1 MRISII
7 PVVRNRQETILN
19 AIQSVQQQD
28 YVDIEHIFIDGKSTD
43 QTLSII
49 KEHVNGNIKIL
60 SEGDQGI
67 YDALNKGISMATGDI
82 IGILHSDDLYAKPDT
97 LSKVMGQFQD
107 ETVDAVYGDALFF
120 AGRDPGN
127 VMRKFTSAGF
137 NVGMLPFGVL
147 PAHTTLFV
155 RKKVFDKFGLYNVD
169 FKISGD
175 AEFMARIF
183 LAPCFKS
190 RYLKE
195 VLVLMAIG
203 GLSSS
208 GVKNSIILNLE
219 LLRGLRQNGIKTNL
233 FKILLRYRNKIKEF
247 ILRD

>member
-7 PVVRNRQETILN
+7 TVVRNRQETILN
-19 AIQSVQQQD
+19 AIRSVQQQD

-43 QTLSII
+43 ETLSII
-49 KEHVNGNIKIL
+49 KKHVTGNIKIL

-82 IGILHSDDLYAKPDT
+82 IGVLHSDDLYAKPDT
-97 LSKVMGQFQD
+97 LSKVMWQFLN

-137 NVGMLPFGVL
+137 NVSMLPYGIL

-155 RKKVFDKFGLYNVD
+155 RKKVFDKFGLYKPD

-183 LAPCFKS
+183 LAPCFES

-208 GVKNSIILNLE
+208 GIKNSIILNLE
-219 LLRGLRQNGIKTNL
+219 LLRGLRQNGVKTNL